1 MSDTTLR
8 ILVDLRE
15 TMQKQRIGFG
25 NRVGALE
32 RAADEGDAQ
41 TEEVMSRYLAQFRA
55 VEELADADIR
65 AAVKEYPI
73 YEYLSRVKGLGPT
86 LSAQL
91 IAMIDIERA
100 QTVSALW
107 RYAGLG
113 VVVGDDGVGARE
125 RPVKGEKLHYNARLK
140 KVCYLIGTSFL
151 KSGSPYRAVYD
162 AGREY
167 YEAARPEWTK
177 ARQHMAAQRRM
188 VKHFLA
194 HLWEVWRKLEGLPT
208 RELYVVEKL
217 GHTHVT
223 SPADYGWYDEKKKP
237 ARKTNGR
244 VRREEMVETAAL

>member
-32 RAADEGDAQ
+32 RAADEGNGQ
-41 TEEVMSRYLAQFRA
+41 TEAVMQRYLAQFRA

-73 YEYLSRVKGLGPT
+73 YEYLSRVKGLGPM
-86 LSAQL
+86 LSSQL

-100 QTVSALW
+100 GTVSALW
-107 RYAGLG
+107 RYAGYG
-113 VVVGDDGVGARE
+113 VIDGQRE
-125 RPVKGEKLHYNARLK
+125 RPTKGEKLHYNARLK

-151 KSGSPYRAVYD
+151 KASSPYRAVYD
-162 AGREY
+162 SGREY
-167 YEAARPEWTK
+167 YASARPEWTA
-177 ARQHMAAQRRM
+177 ARQHMAALRRM

-208 RELYVVEKL
+208 RELYVVEKM
-217 GHTHVT
+217 GHEHVS
-223 SPADYGWYDEKKKP
+223 SPAAFGWYNEKKP
-237 ARKTNGR
+237 ARADSGR
-244 VRREEMVETAAL
+244 AVSVSAAVD